1 MTGARL
7 EMKTNTYTA
16 GAEAR
21 TPLILLSSPAANK
34 NDKGGYLKKKMTEK
48 NPRHRTHSV
57 FILFIATAVVAVAY
71 VLCLL
76 LRCSGGG
83 EKFPLAPRNRTN
95 SSNVRSSTN
104 LTGLRGGVG
113 SFSENNTKKRYKHDD
128 NYMDCGTAPLCGVLA
143 LETGA
148 GKGPYH
154 GKL

>member
-1 MTGARL
+1 
-7 EMKTNTYTA
+7 MKTNTYTA

-57 FILFIATAVVAVAY
+57 FFILFIATAVVAVAY

-83 EKFPLAPRNRTN
+83 ENFPLAPRNRTN

-104 LTGLRGGVG
+104 LTALRGGVG
-113 SFSENNTKKRYKHDD
+113 SFSENNTKKRYKHDG

-154 GKL
+154 GKLYEV